1 MGMFDRSRLLRNGR
15 SKLVWVPRMRT
26 ALESGKTGVQQR
38 VLTCVGLTV
47 SPATSG
53 NAVGNGVGNISHANH
68 PVLSLLTSQAS
79 PIRKAAACSAAS
91 RSSLPRTCA

>member
-53 NAVGNGVGNISHANH
+53 NAVWE
-68 PVLSLLTSQAS
+68 
-79 PIRKAAACSAAS
+79 
-91 RSSLPRTCA
+91 RSWEH